1 MGGVM
6 ERDVIRLLLE
16 HVRSR
21 HFGKYRGTVKDNK
34 DPKQKGRLKVSV
46 PSLLPPSLEV
56 WAMPCVPYAGDK
68 VGFAVLPAAGA
79 GVWVEFEGG
88 DLSFPIWVGCFWAD
102 GEAPESANP
111 DIKQL
116 KTEKLVLRLDDA
128 EQQAKLAPDSGAS
141 LTLTTE
147 AVTTA
152 STSKHTVSPTGVSAE
167 ASPRKTELTAASFS
181 VNGGALEVM

>member
-1 MGGVM
+1 M
-6 ERDVIRLLLE
+6 ERDIIRLLLE

-21 HFGKYRGTVKDNK
+21 HFGKYRGQVTDNK
-34 DPKQKGRLKVSV
+34 DPDQKGRLKVRV
-46 PSLLPPSLEV
+46 PSLLAPGIEV

-68 VGFAVLPAAGA
+68 VGFAVLPGSGA

-88 DLSFPIWVGCFWAD
+88 DLSFPIWVGCFWAN
-102 GEAPESANP
+102 GEAPEGANP

-141 LTLTTE
+141 VTLTTE

-152 STSKHTVSPTGVSAE
+152 GSSKHTVSPTGVSAE
-167 ASPRKTELTAASFS
+167 ITPNKTELTAASFS
-181 VNGGALEVM
+181 VNSGALEVV